1 MARQTP
7 DEIVAAVRELA
18 VRRLEGSVGHLVGS
32 DELAA
37 LAPGKML
44 RTRLAGRLACAPATD
59 AHAARVT
66 RACAAVEIVHTASL
80 CHDDVID
87 GGTVRRGRPT
97 LWRTAGRRGAI
108 LVGDVLLCAA
118 FELVTELGAE
128 ATAAFAAAVREVA
141 GAEAAHELLLTRA
154 PLSAE
159 QRTEL
164 ARAKTGPLF
173 AFAAW
178 ACAGGPGALRDAM
191 REAGYRIGTA
201 YQIADDLLDSTGREA
216 AAGKTLG
223 TDALR
228 GKTTLASAAPLGDQA
243 AWGRMRELC
252 RGATEVLEDWPEA
265 RAAVGEFLALDLQPV
280 LDRHLPGL
288 TVAGPAHLRSV

>member
-1 MARQTP
+1 MAMGEPEQ
-7 DEIVAAVRELA
+7 IVAAVRELA
-18 VRRLEGSVGHLVGS
+18 VRRLEGAVGHLVGS

-44 RTRLAGRLACAPATD
+44 RTRLAARLACTPAV
-59 AHAARVT
+59 AADSERVE

-80 CHDDVID
+80 SHDDVID

-108 LVGDVLLCAA
+108 LIGDMLLCAA

-128 ATAAFAAAVREVA
+128 ATCAFAAAVREVA
-141 GAEAAHELLLTRA
+141 EAEASHELA
-154 PLSAE
+154 AG
-159 QRTEL
+159 RTEMTDAGRVEL

-173 AFAAW
+173 AFPAW
-178 ACAGGPGALRDAM
+178 SCAGRAGRLRDAVQ
-191 REAGYRIGTA
+191 EAGYRIGAA
-201 YQIADDLLDSTGREA
+201 YQIADDLLDATGREG

-228 GKTTLASAAPLGDQA
+228 GKATLASAAAEGDEATHRQ
-243 AWGRMRELC
+243 MRALC
-252 RGATEVLEDWPEA
+252 RAALDALEDWPDA

-288 TVAGPAHLRSV
+288 QVAGPAHLRSV